1 MVPFTITKVGAVL
14 ITSYNIADTRKG
26 LVATR
31 VRMGHTAIDCL
42 EAKSRVGIKAPSAVA
57 GRGNAFAPHGCVEND
72 TALVDKAHDWR
83 DPAGA
88 PQEIYDDVEKPVLDD
103 ESVK

>member
-1 MVPFTITKVGAVL
+1 MISNSAISSHSSSSISFLKDYMRHSFLISYLMDDCVFKFVL
-14 ITSYNIADTRKG
+14 VI
-26 LVATR
+26 
-31 VRMGHTAIDCL
+31 
-42 EAKSRVGIKAPSAVA
+42 
-57 GRGNAFAPHGCVEND
+57 CVEND